1 MCSCRVK
8 MSSPEAFFA
17 HVEEEGTKNLCVWN
31 GELYLEMHN
40 GTYTT
45 QAKVSIKSWLFF
57 T

>member
-1 MCSCRVK
+1 